1 MTIEPY
7 YVLNKNEGVDTLH
20 RNPGE
25 RCNTDDA
32 VGRSTVDP
40 KTAEALEKG
49 GYIRL
54 CKHCYPAEQET
65 AST

>member
-25 RCNTDDA
+25 RCNTDD
-32 VGRSTVDP
+32 VKGRSTVDP
-40 KTAEALEKG
+40 KTAEALEAG

-54 CKHCYPAEQET
+54 CKHCYPVEQEK